1 VTAALSF
8 LLDQPLRTV
17 VPPAAHQAT
26 YLGCGLVPLAAA
38 LMTEM
43 LTGFNRGWIAFAG
56 GSAEQHT
63 GPTLLEDAL
72 RQYVGAG
79 LGKSALVLS
88 TEP

>member
-26 YLGCGLVPLAAA
+26 DLGCGLVPLAAA